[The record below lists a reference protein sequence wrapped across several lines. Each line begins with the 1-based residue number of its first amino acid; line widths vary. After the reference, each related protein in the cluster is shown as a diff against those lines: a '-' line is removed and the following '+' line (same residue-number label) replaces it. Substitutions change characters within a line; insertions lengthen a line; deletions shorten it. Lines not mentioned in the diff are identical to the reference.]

1 MIGTFPTVGCLILI
15 DKLYFTSMED
25 VLQAFKGLIPSGD
38 KMTAS
43 VSRGEAALGGEL
55 HPVLLLV
62 QDMILVTAVQIEF
75 DEDEVVSIS
84 QATRLSVEQLF
95 LPYVQAARTLPGVI
109 AVGLGFELSPP
120 GDLQQKSLQE
130 AGIAVLFTPE
140 EADKSWSRQ
149 QTMPLVGHYA

>member
-15 DKLYFTSMED
+15 DKLCFTSMED
-25 VLQAFKGLIPSGD
+25 MLQAFGALIPIGD
-38 KMTAS
+38 KMTDS
-43 VSRGEAALGGEL
+43 VSRGEAALGGEM

-62 QDMILVTAVQIEF
+62 QDMSQTIAVQIEF
-75 DEDEVVSIS
+75 DEDEVVSVS

-120 GDLQQKSLQE
+120 ADLQEKSLQE
-130 AGIAVLFTPE
+130 AGIAVLFTRDDE
-140 EADKSWSRQ
+140 EKSWSRQ